1 MSASDS
7 SGREAGAD
15 GQKPNISDED
25 VQRIADYLRKSEGE
39 RRLEASFGVAGG
51 IWNACHGG
59 SLRAIVSLGS
69 KSSQ

>member
-15 GQKPNISDED
+15 GQKSTISDED

-39 RRLEASFGVAGG
+39 RRLEASFGKLSSKLVWRAVFGMRVMAG
-51 IWNACHGG
+51 H
-59 SLRAIVSLGS
+59 SESR
-69 KSSQ
+69 Q